1 MKILKDHWWVFLT
14 LVGITLIFFIAPY
27 YEGKIPTLEP
37 NKEEPLDILTKVA
50 VKLILVGA
58 LLDQFI
64 AVFFPQDE
72 TDKEERVQ
80 ALNTLS
86 IAKDEEKLIRKEML
100 NVQLQGSAASIQK
113 LDSQLASFR
122 NTKQVAKDKIATT
135 DSDRSAYVRR
145 VAFVIGLIIAMT
157 GVTILRDFFDMSSDA
172 LNHKMLSYIDI
183 IFTAAVLSGGTSGI
197 NQLIRVLKDS
207 WKQA

>member
-1 MKILKDHWWVFLT
+1 MKLLKNHWWVLLAFIS
-14 LVGITLIFFIAPY
+14 ITLIFFLAPTY
-27 YEGKIPTLEP
+27 AGKIPALEP
-37 NKEEPLDILTKVA
+37 NEEALDILTKVT

-80 ALNTLS
+80 AQNTLS

-100 NVQLQGSAASIQK
+100 NLQLQGS
-113 LDSQLASFR
+113 LASFQKLNSQLVSFR
-122 NTKQVAKDKIATT
+122 NIKQAAKDKIVTT
-135 DSDRSAYVRR
+135 DSNRSSYVRR

-157 GVTILRDFFDMSSDA
+157 GVTILRDFFDMSNNA
-172 LNHKMLSYIDI
+172 PNHKILSYIDI
-183 IFTAAVLSGGTSGI
+183 IFTSAVLSGGTSGI